1 MQTQISFRHCKGDH
15 PSLHEEAEK
24 LAAGLTKFNDNIS
37 NVKIDFINDT
47 EKIVEFVV
55 TTQGAVLVSKEQTDD
70 FHKSLSSA
78 YEKMLT
84 QIKRQKEKK

>member
-1 MQTQISFRHCKGDH
+1 M
-15 PSLHEEAEK
+15 
-24 LAAGLTKFNDNIS
+24 
-37 NVKIDFINDT
+37 NDT